1 MKLTIRARNMSLH
14 RHPFVAVGYDR
25 AALKLRKTLEE
36 VTRIE
41 SEGGDPGQTI
51 ELTIDWPTPDY
62 PPQHLVWKAPPEHSL
77 VWELQSFNVDD
88 RPMLMKPGMFA

>member
-1 MKLTIRARNMSLH
+1 MKLRIVARNMTAA

-25 AALKLRKTLEE
+25 LSLRLRKQLEE

-41 SEGGDPGQTI
+41 SDGADPGQTI
-51 ELTIDWPTPDY
+51 TIDMEWPTPDY
-62 PPQHLVWKAPPEHSL
+62 PPQRLVWKAPPEHSL
-77 VWELQSFNVDD
+77 VWELQAFDLDD